1 MEISHSPILICLV
14 VLLALPCDGGQFWHI
29 SDLHLDYAYVKGG
42 NKSNNCHAV
51 SSSDAAKPSIN
62 HDIVGPAGNYNC
74 DSPEVLVESALL
86 AMARIEPNPDFIVWT
101 GDSAPH
107 VWEPPPTE
115 EYIFNV
121 TKHVFTRLDKL
132 FPNVTIIPALGNH
145 DASPP
150 DQFPQ
155 YDPEVNKSTPEFYN
169 NLWKNG
175 AFGDHI
181 DSEGMETFNQCGY
194 YSKVV
199 KPKNSS
205 QNLRFIVLNTNLYYH
220 DKFSSGPDPCGQ
232 LNWFNETLIASDQ
245 EKVFIV
251 AHVPPGSYEKSPG
264 RSNFNTPEEFVTDIH
279 KRYIQLVTD
288 PSNVD
293 KISAH
298 LYGHLHT
305 DTFRV
310 FLDRAT
316 KRDAVGV
323 AFMAGSVTPVVWA
336 KGEVVGVNPT
346 VRLFEFDDTNT
357 TVTDYK
363 EYSLDII
370 KAAKNESVDNP
381 DENVIPKLETSD
393 SSQSPKNRRKN
404 AKFLEQSEIINT
416 VSKTKRDTMKE
427 NPEDAKVPSQ
437 DGALAFTPVP
447 AVPPTDG
454 DVELAANG
462 SSPNNSSNPD
472 LDSPINNKTASELSV
487 EGVSISADK
496 VEDSVNKVLDSEDKV
511 ADSVDK
517 TGDSAGKVTDS
528 MDKVGDSADE
538 VEIVTNEIVKNN
550 SDVSNTS
557 TSDAN
562 TPVPNVEDYPTYLSK
577 QWTLL
582 YSARKSFSVKD
593 LSPAS
598 MFSALAMMVNGR
610 ENSSMFQSY
619 YEHNTGGHIV
629 GKCNETC
636 WREQLCTVSNL
647 DIQELK
653 TCLNSS
659 GIQGFYEVA
668 PTPTLVDNSSDKKP
682 TTTTLLGE
690 GDNDPDK
697 VAQHGEIDNEL
708 DQTKKEEMDDSKDV
722 EGQKNHEESPKDVND
737 GNEDN
742 HYSEDHADHFP
753 VSDGEDVSKEKVED
767 DSSNITSRAVA
778 IFFGVFA
785 VAIVALVALMGYK
798 KYRDNRYRNQEF
810 LLTDAVFRYDGYS
823 QLEDP

>member
-1 MEISHSPILICLV
+1 MEISPALLCLV
-14 VLLALPCDGGQFWHI
+14 VFLALPCDGGQFWHI

-42 NKSNNCHAV
+42 DKSNNCHAL
-51 SSSDAAKPSIN
+51 SSSDADKPSIN
-62 HDIVGPAGNYNC
+62 HDIVGPAGNYYC
-74 DSPEVLVESALL
+74 DSPKVLVESALL
-86 AMARIEPNPDFIVWT
+86 AMVRIEPNPDFIVWT

-107 VWEPPPTE
+107 VWEPAPTE
-115 EYIFNV
+115 DYIFNV

-155 YDPEVNKSTPEFYN
+155 YNSEVDQSTPEFYSK
-169 NLWKNG
+169 LWKDG

-181 DSEGMETFNQCGY
+181 DSEGMKTFKECGY

-199 KPKNSS
+199 KPKSSS
-205 QNLRFIVLNTNLYYH
+205 QNLKFVVLNTNLYYK
-220 DKFSSGPDPCGQ
+220 DNNSTGPDPCGQ
-232 LNWFNETLIASDQ
+232 LNWFNKTLSESDE

-264 RSNFNTPEEFVTDIH
+264 LSNFNTPKETVTDIH
-279 KRYIQLVTD
+279 KSYIKLVTD

-316 KRDAVGV
+316 KRNAVGV
-323 AFMAGSVTPVVWA
+323 AFLAGSVTPVVWA

-346 VRLFEFDDTNT
+346 VRLFDFDDSNT
-357 TVTDYK
+357 TVIDYK

-370 KAAKNESVDNP
+370 KAAKNESV
-381 DENVIPKLETSD
+381 ETSD
-393 SSQSPKNRRKN
+393 EDIDVKMESVESSQSPKNRRKN
-404 AKFLEQSEIINT
+404 AKFLEQSEIVNT
-416 VSKTKRDTMKE
+416 GGKSRRDTMKE
-427 NPEDAKVPSQ
+427 NPEDAEVPSQ
-437 DGALAFTPVP
+437 EGAPAFNPVP
-447 AVPPTDG
+447 AVPLTDV
-454 DVELAANG
+454 DVAVNG
-462 SSPNNSSNPD
+462 SSSNNSTISNSDLESPD
-472 LDSPINNKTASELSV
+472 NNTDV
-487 EGVSISADK
+487 ESSLESVSISADP
-496 VEDSVNKVLDSEDKV
+496 VENSVETV
-511 ADSVDK
+511 AVS
-517 TGDSAGKVTDS
+517 GEEA
-528 MDKVGDSADE
+528 GDSADK
-538 VEIVTNEIVKNN
+538 VEITSGVVKNN
-550 SDVSNTS
+550 SDVNNTSISNT
-557 TSDAN
+557 N
-562 TPVPNVEDYPTYLSK
+562 TTEPNNEDYSTYLSK

-582 YSARKSFSVKD
+582 YSARKSFSVQD

-598 MFSALAMMVNGR
+598 MFSALKMMVDGGPQ
-610 ENSSMFQSY
+610 SSMFLSY

-629 GKCNETC
+629 GNCSETC

-659 GIQGFYEVA
+659 EKEGFYEVA
-668 PTPTLVDNSSDKKP
+668 PTPTPTVELVDNSSDKKP
-682 TTTTLLGE
+682 APIKLLGE
-690 GDNDPDK
+690 GDDDPDK
-697 VAQHGEIDNEL
+697 VTQHGEIVNEL
-708 DQTKKEEMDDSKDV
+708 VHAGKDV
-722 EGQKNHEESPKDVND
+722 EEQKNHEESGEDIDD
-737 GNEDN
+737 GNEDTHN
-742 HYSEDHADHFP
+742 SEDHADHFP
-753 VSDGEDVSKEKVED
+753 VSDSEGVSKEKVED